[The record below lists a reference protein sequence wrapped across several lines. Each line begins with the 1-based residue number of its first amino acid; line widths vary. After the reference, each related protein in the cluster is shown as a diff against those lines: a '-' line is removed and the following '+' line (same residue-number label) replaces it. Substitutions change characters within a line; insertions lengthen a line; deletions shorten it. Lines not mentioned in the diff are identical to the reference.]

1 MHEHRTANVMPIDI
15 PRIVFQYRKLILVP
29 AVAGL
34 VLAAVYAVVAPRNWR
49 ATQAMIVRAEA
60 TGISADR
67 QGKFSDL
74 SEMKTLQETIL
85 ELAKSQS
92 VITATL
98 ERAGKPPRHRK
109 ATWPTPKDVD
119 DFRDHVK
126 VTPPGGAEFGKTEV
140 FYLSVLDTNRQRA
153 KQLVAALSDELE
165 DRMQQLRNDR
175 ASSMIAELENG
186 VRIAGGDLQT
196 VTAQLTALE
205 TTVGADLSELRVLV
219 ADVGGTSEAA
229 QQIRDIEAEIRQ
241 VAAERRANQK
251 LVVMLEAAQANPGN
265 LAAMPNKLLE
275 SQPALRQLKQSL
287 VDAQVS
293 SASAL
298 GLMTEDHPLAQAA
311 LDTEQRTQEKLAH
324 EFDTAVAGLRF
335 EVQLG
340 EERLQELNE
349 RVKTVRARIA
359 GLAASRATYA
369 NLITSVADHTEL
381 LEIAR
386 RSLSDARVRQAGAKS
401 ASVIGRID
409 GVEAGI
415 RPDGLGRKATI
426 AGGGVGGLLLG
437 LGLVFLIASP
447 PVPISTSVSESQP
460 EVANAESNA
469 SWRTEVSRQRGDTP
483 FGMFRG
489 MSLGDAIRKV
499 EGQLSRSR

>member
-1 MHEHRTANVMPIDI
+1 
-15 PRIVFQYRKLILVP
+15 
-29 AVAGL
+29 
-34 VLAAVYAVVAPRNWR
+34 
-49 ATQAMIVRAEA
+49 
-60 TGISADR
+60 
-67 QGKFSDL
+67 
-74 SEMKTLQETIL
+74 
-85 ELAKSQS
+85 
-92 VITATL
+92 
-98 ERAGKPPRHRK
+98 
-109 ATWPTPKDVD
+109 
-119 DFRDHVK
+119 
-126 VTPPGGAEFGKTEV
+126 
-140 FYLSVLDTNRQRA
+140 
-153 KQLVAALSDELE
+153 
-165 DRMQQLRNDR
+165 
-175 ASSMIAELENG
+175 
-186 VRIAGGDLQT
+186 
-196 VTAQLTALE
+196 
-205 TTVGADLSELRVLV
+205 
-219 ADVGGTSEAA
+219 
-229 QQIRDIEAEIRQ
+229 
-241 VAAERRANQK
+241 
-251 LVVMLEAAQANPGN
+251 MLEAAQANPGN